1 MREGLDAPDGGPS
14 GVRMAVFFNDLSSS
28 ASAELNQAQA
38 FGGERANVPALAHFC
53 CIELSQP
60 LVRRLTFASRSL
72 RASRFESPQLHQEV
86 RASKG
91 EFRLPRL
98 PRSFNRLAEAKARRS
113 PSCRWRVTRDVFEG
127 ALNNTRSMAECRHQ
141 SELSLETLAVASVYL
156 GEASLAIAPL

>member
-72 RASRFESPQLHQEV
+72 RASRFESPQLHQVV
-86 RASKG
+86 RTSGGGFPPGKILRRHKALAPYRPVRSSNSRGFSAYYRRVSLRVPVPRNSASQMPVG
-91 EFRLPRL
+91 LDGAVTSDLLAAPTAIRLVD
-98 PRSFNRLAEAKARRS
+98 RR
-113 PSCRWRVTRDVFEG
+113 
-127 ALNNTRSMAECRHQ
+127 
-141 SELSLETLAVASVYL
+141 
-156 GEASLAIAPL
+156 